1 MFQLKDISRK
11 QAVLS
16 HIGIS
21 LIIFFIV
28 LYFIVFHWYPQPF
41 FSTDGGWQGIQLLAT
56 VDIVLGPLLTLI
68 IFKPGKKGLKTDV
81 ITIAT
86 IQFLALL
93 SGLYVIHNER
103 PVAKIFQDG
112 NFYVVTGYDMAER
125 NISLDDLEKY
135 RIGKAITIYL
145 DLPDDYEAFS
155 NLIHKGVQ
163 KREALF
169 LNTSLYK
176 KIDNKT
182 IEKMRQFS
190 IDVERYI
197 KDEYSEKEQT
207 LLDAFLNKHNAKVDD
222 FLYIGLHT
230 RYKHAITAI
239 NPNTL
244 EFVGVLPVL
253 NKPDIQILNKYMDF
267 DLYRTESMKK
277 YILKQGETIKNT
289 K

>member
-21 LIIFFIV
+21 LIIFLIV

-81 ITIAT
+81 MTIAT

-112 NFYVVTGYDMAER
+112 TFHVVTGYDMTER